1 VITPTEFG
9 IDRDELRQRLDAANI
24 EARPVWKPMHLQ
36 PIYRECAAL
45 GGSVAEDLF
54 RRGLCLP
61 SGSAMTSDDLE
72 RVVTV
77 VREAARQPVLSRA
90 VS

>member
-1 VITPTEFG
+1 
-9 IDRDELRQRLDAANI
+9 
-24 EARPVWKPMHLQ
+24 MHLQ
-36 PIYRECAAL
+36 PIYRECTAL

-61 SGSAMTSDDLE
+61 SGSAMTADDLE